1 MERRMKTSPGTAVS
15 VSVLRT
21 ITGAWRE
28 HRGRVAVSV
37 LAIALGVAL
46 GYAVHLIN
54 QVAVSEFG
62 QAVQTLSGEADLVI
76 RGPQAGF
83 DERLYATVAADPE
96 VAVASPIVEV
106 DARVVGR
113 DALLKIVGL
122 DVFRAGL
129 IQPGLVGEGGE
140 ALDTLRDDVIFLNA
154 YASDWLNK
162 APGDTVAVQV
172 GLGQVK
178 LRVAGTIRAEGY
190 RLPLAIMDI
199 AGAQWRLERLGR
211 LTRIDVRLRPGANA
225 EDFRRRVGGVLP
237 SGVVIET
244 PQASIDSGTRLS
256 RSYRV
261 NLNVLALVALFT
273 GGLLVFSAQ
282 ALAVVRRRPY
292 LALLRVLGMK
302 RSSVLRGLLVEAG
315 VIGAVGAGIGILLG
329 YGLAR
334 FVLRVMG
341 PDLGSGFF
349 RGLEARLSVDPVP
362 VIVFFALGIVVA
374 VLGSLAAA
382 REAARADPARAL
394 KAGDEQRAFAR
405 LERVAPGVALVAA
418 GALATRAPA
427 VGDLPIFGYV
437 AIGLVLVGTILLIP
451 RIARVVFRALP
462 TPRTPAMTLALLQLR
477 GAPGQA
483 TVSLAS
489 IVASVSLLVAMAI
502 MVGSFRDSLDA
513 WLGRV
518 LPADLYLRAGV
529 LSDTGYISQ
538 ETQQALA
545 ALPGVSAVDFVR
557 REDILLDP
565 ARPRVALLAR
575 TLDEADP
582 TRGLPLVGKPLA
594 ADSGGLPELWASEI
608 AADLYGFTP
617 GRVVEIPLAGR
628 GVRFRVAGIWRDYV
642 RQEGALVLDRARYIA
657 LTGDRKANDG
667 ALYLAPGV
675 SREAVA
681 RLVAERVPGAD
692 KLEMVLPAEIRSRSL
707 RAFDRTFAVTYAL
720 EAVALAIG
728 LMGLSASFGSLVL
741 TRRREFGMLRHIG
754 VMRRQIGVMLATEGA
769 VVSALGLAVGSAVGW
784 VISLILIHVVNRQS
798 FHWSMELHVPWLPLA
813 LFTAVMLVLASI
825 TAVASGRQAMSGDV
839 VRAVKEDW

>member
-1 MERRMKTSPGTAVS
+1 
-15 VSVLRT
+15 
-21 ITGAWRE
+21 
-28 HRGRVAVSV
+28 VAVSV

-46 GYAVHLIN
+46 GYAVHLVN
-54 QVAVSEFG
+54 QVAVSEFA

-76 RGPQAGF
+76 RGPQTGF
-83 DERLYATVAADPE
+83 DERLYATIAADQD

-113 DALLKIVGL
+113 DALLKIVGV

-140 ALDTLRDDVIFLNA
+140 MLDTLRDDVVFLNA
-154 YASDWLNK
+154 YASDWLDK
-162 APGDTVAVQV
+162 RPGDAIAVQV
-172 GLGQVK
+172 GLEQVK

-225 EDFRRRVGGVLP
+225 EDFRRRVSGALP
-237 SGVVIET
+237 PGVVIET
-244 PQASIDSGTRLS
+244 PQASVDSGTRLS

-292 LALLRVLGMK
+292 LALLRVLGVK
-302 RSSVLRGLLVEAG
+302 RSGVLRGLLVEAAI
-315 VIGAVGAGIGILLG
+315 IGAVGAGIGILLG
-329 YGLAR
+329 HVLAR

-349 RGLEARLSVDPVP
+349 RGLEARLSVEPVAMT
-362 VIVFFALGIVVA
+362 VFFALGIVVA

-382 REAARADPARAL
+382 REAARADPAGAL

-405 LERVAPGVALVAA
+405 LERVAPGLVLVAA
-418 GALATRAPA
+418 GAVATRAPA
-427 VGDLPIFGYV
+427 VDDLPIFGYV
-437 AIGLVLVGTILLIP
+437 SIGLVLVGTILLIP
-451 RIARVVFRALP
+451 RIARIVFRALP
-462 TPRTPAMTLALLQLR
+462 IPRTPAIALALLQLR

-502 MVGSFRDSLDA
+502 MVGSFRNSLDA

-518 LPADLYLRAGV
+518 LPADLYLRAGA
-529 LSDTGYISQ
+529 LSDTGYLSPEAQ
-538 ETQQALA
+538 RALA
-545 ALPGVSAVDFVR
+545 ALPGVNAVDFIR
-557 REDILLDP
+557 RVDILLDP

-594 ADSGGLPELWASEI
+594 ADPGGLPELWASEI

-617 GRVVEIPLAGR
+617 GRVVEIPLGGR
-628 GVRFRVAGIWRDYV
+628 GIRFRVAGIWRDYV
-642 RQEGALVLDRARYIA
+642 RQEGAVVLDRDRYIA

-667 ALYLAPGV
+667 ALYLAPGA
-675 SREAVA
+675 SRDSVA

-692 KLEMVLPAEIRSRSL
+692 KLEIVLPAEIRSRSL

-754 VMRRQIGVMLATEGA
+754 VMRRQIGAMLATEGA

-798 FHWSMELHVPWLPLA
+798 FHWGMELHVPWLPLA
-813 LFTAVMLVLASI
+813 LFTAVMLVLASV